1 MSLGVAHT
9 ILKDAKRQRD
19 ANAMS
24 SLDLKDIQGIF
35 VRGYGELEAGCYLLL
50 RIRDAKAARGWLEG
64 VAALVTDGEQ
74 KPAVKALNIAFTCEG
89 LAALGLDAETL
100 ATFSHEFQDGMASE
114 YRQRILGDRG
124 ESAPLNWV
132 WGGPTTDPV
141 HVLLMV
147 FAVNDDERRAFCE
160 SLSGGFAS
168 GGVEQVGEALTSI
181 VLRDVSGCSKEHF
194 GFCDSIAQPFIEGLG
209 KTGPPPNTVRAGEFI
224 LGYPNEYNLL
234 TERPL
239 VKAERDPRGILPAA
253 AEGTGDHD
261 LGRDGT
267 YLVFRQLRQHVN
279 RFWQFMEDATR
290 DAGGASHPDAR
301 VRLASKMVGRWP
313 SGAPLLLSPDADT
326 PALGKENVFS
336 YQATDPHGLK
346 CPIGSHIRRSNPR
359 DMLDPHPGTEKSTD
373 VNKRHQLL
381 RRGRAYGEPVAASMK
396 PEDILRAEVPG
407 DRGLHFICLNA
418 NISRQFE
425 FVQQTWVNNPKF
437 NGLYND
443 SDPLIGDRDALGPG
457 QAAVFTE
464 QAEPVRRRASR
475 LPQFVS
481 VRGGAYF
488 FLPGLKAI
496 RYLASI

>member
-1 MSLGVAHT
+1 MST
-9 ILKDAKRQRD
+9 
-19 ANAMS
+19 
-24 SLDLKDIQGIF
+24 LDLKDIQGI
-35 VRGYGELEAGCYLLL
+35 VARGFGELEAGCYMFLN
-50 RIRDAKAARGWLEG
+50 IRDAKAARDWLG
-64 VAALVTDGEQ
+64 RLAALITDGTQ
-74 KPAVKALNIAFTCEG
+74 KPEDRALNVAFTCEG
-89 LAALGLDAETL
+89 LAALELDAETL

-114 YRQRILGDRG
+114 YRRRILGDHG
-124 ESAPLNWV
+124 ESAPENWA
-132 WGGPTTDPV
+132 WGGPTTTPV
-141 HVLLMV
+141 HVLLMI
-147 FAVNDDERRAFCE
+147 FAVNEEERLAFCR
-160 SLSGGFAS
+160 SLSDGFTS
-168 GGVEQVGEALTSI
+168 GGVGQVSEVLRSI

-209 KTGPPPNTVRAGEFI
+209 KTGPPANTVRAGEFV
-224 LGYPNEYNLL
+224 LGYRNEYNLL

-239 VKAERDPRGILPAA
+239 VKAGRDPRGILPT
-253 AEGTGDHD
+253 AEEGSGEHD

-267 YLVFRQLRQHVN
+267 YLVFRQLQQHVN

-290 DAGGASHPDAR
+290 DAGGGSHPDAR
-301 VRLASKMVGRWP
+301 IRLASKMVGRWP
-313 SGAPLLLSPDADT
+313 SGAPLVLSPDKDT
-326 PALGKENVFS
+326 PALGKENDFA
-336 YQATDPHGLK
+336 YQAADPHGLK

-359 DMLDPHPGTEKSTD
+359 DMLDPHPGTSKSTD

-443 SDPLIGDRDALGPG
+443 SDPLIGDRDALGEG
-457 QAAVFTE
+457 QAAIFTE
-464 QAEPVRRRASR
+464 QAEPVRRRAAR